1 MDENKQNINWFP
13 GHMAKT
19 RRMMEENIKLVDVVV
34 EVVDARIPASS
45 KNPYLDQLWNR
56 RPRIIAMNK
65 TDLADPAVTERF
77 KLWYEEKGFTVV
89 MIDALKGKNIK
100 DISRRAVEIVRARR
114 SSQNAVYR
122 ADRPVRM
129 MITGIPNVGKSTVIN
144 QLAHRSDAAKTGNKP
159 GVTKGKQWI
168 RLQDGASLLD
178 TPGILWPKFDD
189 QATAWKIAFIGSISD
204 GILDTYNLCVN
215 LLDNLK
221 VRYGSRLT
229 ERYGI
234 DPSVLQ
240 EDGAHILEAIGRR
253 RGHLKQGGQVDVERT
268 CVMVVDEFRSGKL
281 GRISLETPEE
291 LTAASAAADAASE
304 AENGPAAGEKEMGA
318 AAEKDIHGEDRSE

>member
-45 KNPYLDQLWNR
+45 KNPYLDHLWNR

-65 TDLADPAVTERF
+65 MDLADPAVTEKF
-77 KLWYEEKGFTVV
+77 KKWYEAKGYAVV
-89 MIDALKGKNIK
+89 TIDALKGKGVK
-100 DISRRAVEIVRARR
+100 DISKKAVEIVKERR
-114 SSQNAVYR
+114 STQSGALR
-122 ADRPVRM
+122 ADRPVRL

-178 TPGILWPKFDD
+178 TPGILWPKFED
-189 QATAWKIAFIGSISD
+189 QSIAEKIAFIGSISD
-204 GILDTYNLCVN
+204 GILDTYTLATR

-221 VRYGSRLT
+221 VRYSNRLI
-229 ERYGI
+229 ERYG
-234 DPSVLQ
+234 VAE
-240 EDGAHILEAIGRR
+240 EDLVENGDHIIEVIGKK
-253 RGHLKQGGQVDVERT
+253 RGHLKSGGIVDVERT
-268 CVMVVDEFRSGKL
+268 ATMLMDEFRSGKL
-281 GRISLETPEE
+281 GKISLELPDEVSE
-291 LTAASAAADAASE
+291 SA
-304 AENGPAAGEKEMGA
+304 
-318 AAEKDIHGEDRSE
+318 KD